1 MTWCFARKNVLFY
14 FIKTLCYDH
23 FRRKTV
29 DEDNRYSK
37 LGDFLRDRLSSD
49 DDPFEA
55 WDPLVGKRRE
65 AGNVRTREPGRAAT
79 QPRRRVAVPE
89 ELVEDFRTL
98 GLPPGVSAEECKA
111 AWRTLLKKHHPDA
124 NAGDASADSTHAQI
138 TRRVTESYRR
148 IAIWYETG
156 SF

>member
-1 MTWCFARKNVLFY
+1 MCFARKKVHFH
-14 FIKTLCYDH
+14 FIWSLCYDL
-23 FRRKTV
+23 FRRITV
-29 DEDNRYSK
+29 DEENRYSR

-55 WDPLVGKRRE
+55 WDPLAGKRRE
-65 AGNVRTREPGRAAT
+65 AGKVRAREPRRAAT
-79 QPRRRVAVPE
+79 QARRRVAVPE

-124 NAGDASADSTHAQI
+124 NAGDASANSAHAQI

-148 IAIWYETG
+148 IASWYETG
-156 SF
+156 SC

>member
-1 MTWCFARKNVLFY
+1 M
-14 FIKTLCYDH
+14 
-23 FRRKTV
+23 
-29 DEDNRYSK
+29 DEENRYSK

-49 DDPFEA
+49 EDPFEA

-65 AGNVRTREPGRAAT
+65 AGNVRAREPRRTAT
-79 QPRRRVAVPE
+79 VSRKRVAVPE

-98 GLPPGVSAEECKA
+98 GLPPGVSAEECKS

-124 NAGDASADSTHAQI
+124 NTGDSSGDSPHAQI

-148 IAIWYETG
+148 IANWFETG
-156 SF
+156 SC